1 MEKNEFLERLKSR
14 IIEGRTNKSIG
25 DWVCE
30 NTTFGN
36 GKHFSFTRHK
46 FQKDI

>member
-1 MEKNEFLERLKSR
+1 MEKNEFLERLRSR

-30 NTTFGN
+30 NTSFGN
-36 GKHFSFTRHK
+36 GKRFSSL
-46 FQKDI
+46 DISFKKIY